1 MAQSNE
7 FMMAARD
14 PANAFHITPTH
25 AEHQWLKAKDVH
37 GKERIVKSNQQVVVN
52 QKRRTIIVPSDNV
65 VPAAFKGSTVYSDF
79 TIPSTTHVLQKAVLE
94 FTIKNGHSGTLAHYP
109 AAHLIDHIEV
119 FSGSTVIEYITRH
132 QIYLESH
139 GFIQT
144 QEHTNKAADLGETS
158 SYGAVTALAS
168 SATALFRLRL
178 KSVLD
183 SCNGLFISGFKDEIK
198 YRIHWASAAINGSN
212 ASSWSLLDAQ
222 LALTEHL
229 LPDHQY
235 QQQMKVHRNNSASY
249 RCVVRNQQDASFASF
264 SNTTQNLIT
273 LNALRGMT
281 CALFVAVQAQN
292 SPSPMNYDAI
302 GDLQLKQSDGTK
314 MTEVQSSSF
323 ILRDVA
329 ADMIKD
335 TGFFQTANKSF
346 YPVPFAIGP
355 VESINT
361 GVQSGYT
368 HLDSKERL
376 EVRAGTASQTNKVVY
391 VIQYAYAEL
400 KCTKGKLEVMRS

>member
-1 MAQSNE
+1 MSQSNE
-7 FMMAARD
+7 FQQASKD

-25 AEHQWLKAKDVH
+25 TEHQWLKAKDVH

-65 VPAAFKGSTVYSDF
+65 VPAAFSGSTVYSDF
-79 TIPSTTHVLQKAVLE
+79 TIPSTTHVLNKAVLE
-94 FTIKNGHSGTLAHYP
+94 FTIKNGHSGALAHYP

-158 SYGAVTALAS
+158 AYAAASAVAAA
-168 SATALFRLRL
+168 ATATLRIRL

-183 SCNGLFISGFKDEIK
+183 SCNGLFISGFRDEIK
-198 YRIHWASAAINGSN
+198 YRIHWASSGGATNGDKF
-212 ASSWSLLDAQ
+212 SLSDAQ

-229 LPDHQY
+229 LPDYQY
-235 QQQMKVHRNNSASY
+235 QQQMKVHRNNNASY
-249 RCVVRNQQDASFASF
+249 RCVVRNQQDASFATF
-264 SNTTQNLIT
+264 SNTSSNLIT

-281 CALFVAVQAQN
+281 AALFVAVQGQN
-292 SPSPMNYDAI
+292 SSSPQNYDAI
-302 GDLQLKQSDGTK
+302 GELQLKQSDGTK
-314 MTEVQSSSF
+314 MTEVQSGSY

-346 YPVPFAIGP
+346 YPIPFAIGP

-376 EVRAGTASQTNKVVY
+376 EVKASAASQTDKTVY

-400 KCTKGKLEVMRS
+400 RCTKGKLEVMRS